1 MRPWMRGCGEDGSCL
16 SLHVQPGATRTG
28 LAGLHGNALKLRVAA
43 PPVEG
48 AANAAVLAYMAERLK
63 LTQREMR
70 IAHGEKSRRKTV
82 WVALSPEEIE
92 LRLKED
98 LA

>member
-1 MRPWMRGCGEDGSCL
+1 MQSWLRDGGEGGSYL
-16 SLHVQPGATRTG
+16 SLHVQPGAARTS
-28 LAGLHGNALKLRVAA
+28 LAGLHGDALKLRVAA

-63 LTQREMR
+63 LTRREMR

-92 LRLKED
+92 LRLNKD